1 MNASWKD
8 NQGILSWKVLPRKN
22 CKLLPDQGLKLLRKS
37 LGLSMLCFSHSTAL
51 LQVEVLT
58 THNSPFFPLSV
69 MNPSSSLVFPMPLS
83 HPRPAQGGCTAPDE
97 QRNVTKNAWNRSLY
111 IIYSAFPDECY
122 GNRKFQ
128 GTLGTLCA
136 GLDWKQL
143 TQLSLLSENF

>member
-8 NQGILSWKVLPRKN
+8 NQGILSWKALPRKN
-22 CKLLPDQGLKLLRKS
+22 CKFLPDQGLKLLRKS
-37 LGLSMLCFSHSTAL
+37 LGLSMQFPTQHCTSAGRSFNHTQFS
-51 LQVEVLT
+51 
-58 THNSPFFPLSV
+58 FFPLSV
-69 MNPSSSLVFPMPLS
+69 MNPSSSLFFPMPLS